1 MEQKPATCHE
11 AILLAFHKLETPVII
26 GSGRPNIITKNE
38 SLTAQ
43 ELAKASDCAN
53 CIGCNLKNP
62 QRMEPLTEA
71 YNDSVRN
78 GILGKNKESLAAKLP
93 EDLVVDIEEM
103 PEEYSPNI
111 AA

>member
-11 AILLAFHKLETPVII
+11 AMLLAFHKLETPVVI
-26 GSGRPNIITKNE
+26 GSGRQNVISKKE

-43 ELAKASDCAN
+43 ELAKASDCTG
-53 CIGCNLKNP
+53 CIDCNLKNP

-71 YNDSVRN
+71 YNDGIRN
-78 GILGKNKESLAAKLP
+78 KTLDQNKEKLASKLP
-93 EDLVVDIEEM
+93 EDLVIAAKEIVQ
-103 PEEYSPNI
+103 EYSPEI

>member
-11 AILLAFHKLETPVII
+11 AMLLAFHKLETPVII
-26 GSGRPNIITKNE
+26 GSGRPNIISKEE

-43 ELAKASDCAN
+43 ELAKASDCVG

-78 GILGKNKESLAAKLP
+78 RILGQNKEKLATKLP
-93 EDLVVDIEEM
+93 EDLVIPAKQI